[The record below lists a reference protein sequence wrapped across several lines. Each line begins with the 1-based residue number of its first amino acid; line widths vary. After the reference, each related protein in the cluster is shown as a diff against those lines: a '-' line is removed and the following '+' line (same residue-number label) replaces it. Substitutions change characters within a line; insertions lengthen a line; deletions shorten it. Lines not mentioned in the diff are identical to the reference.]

1 MKCSACGVENPD
13 GNEFC
18 GGCGADLTPGSPP
31 VVPENV
37 GVPSPAPGAPAA
49 PAPVA
54 APQYAAAPAAAP
66 QYTAPAATA
75 PKKKLTGPIVAI
87 AAGLVLLL
95 LLSCCIGGYLLF
107 RKKPVKTEKTETK
120 TEIVVKPEIGRG
132 EIVISKE
139 KGFPTAMDALADVA
153 DQFYQGKDW
162 WYVVVTEE
170 DNRVEYYIT
179 PDETT
184 YDKGVVI
191 DLQDGEWFSSD
202 IYTVDMSKINVE
214 KTEPTDEEVTPEA
227 WAAWT
232 VNEFMLAIQ
241 EGRTDDAYNLTAPPL
256 SDLDITQLPTD
267 WKDIEYIGAE
277 STDEGDVVVIFVITW
292 DDNSTENVAA
302 LVIPGDDGWYVSD
315 MGSADTQ

>member
-1 MKCSACGVENPD
+1 MKCSACGAENPD

-18 GGCGADLTPGSPP
+18 GECGTALQPVSSPA
-31 VVPENV
+31 VAQNAEAVP
-37 GVPSPAPGAPAA
+37 PAPGVPAA

-54 APQYAAAPAAAP
+54 APQYAAPAAAP
-66 QYTAPAATA
+66 QYAAAPAAA

-95 LLSCCIGGYLLF
+95 LLSCCIGGYLLL
-107 RKKPVKTEKTETK
+107 RKKPVETEKTETN
-120 TEIVVKPEIGRG
+120 TEIVVKPEVGRG

-191 DLQDGEWFSSD
+191 ELTDSEWFSTD
-202 IYTVDMSKINVE
+202 VYTVDMSKVNIE
-214 KTEPTDEEVTPEA
+214 KTEPTGDEDITPEA

-232 VNEFMLAIQ
+232 VNEFMVAIQ
-241 EGRTDDAYNLTAPPL
+241 EGRMDDAYDLTAPPL

-277 STDEGDVVVIFVITW
+277 STEEGDVVVIFVITW
-292 DDNSTENVAA
+292 EDNSTENVGA

-315 MGSADTQ
+315 MGSADQ